1 MSFVYYDYQDYV
13 YYQEQPPRKDLWT
26 SSTSIQNDSGVT
38 VRDVMLAVT
47 DWENPEIFA
56 EGELVRFGGV
66 KWDSLEWVALPDGS
80 AQAVEVCRAQP
91 L

>member
-1 MSFVYYDYQDYV
+1 
-13 YYQEQPPRKDLWT
+13 
-26 SSTSIQNDSGVT
+26 
-38 VRDVMLAVT
+38 MLAVT
-47 DWENPEIFA
+47 DWENPENFA